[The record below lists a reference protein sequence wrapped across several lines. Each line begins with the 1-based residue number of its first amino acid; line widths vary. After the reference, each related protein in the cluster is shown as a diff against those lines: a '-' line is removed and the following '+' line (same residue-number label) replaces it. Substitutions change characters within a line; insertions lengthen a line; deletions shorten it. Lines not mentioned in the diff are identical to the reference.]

1 MATLRLL
8 EETGAY
14 YEDYLL
20 SSAGDACKL
29 AENCV
34 YERGHIYAA
43 VIVHGDIYAEYEL

>member
-8 EETGAY
+8 EETGEY
-14 YEDYLL
+14 YEDYVLN
-20 SSAGDACKL
+20 SVKDACEL

-34 YERGHIYAA
+34 YERGYIYAA